1 MEERKLEL
9 IVQDVATIMRQIM
22 LEKDIHFGVFTPIE
36 GLHIEVHEE
45 IGKGHNGITVYEGE
59 YKGNPVAVKTFPCG
73 HVDVEEGTVNFI
85 HMRPHRNVVSIHKV
99 IQSYRGYGLIVQE
112 RCDFS
117 LQNLIVALRPSSD
130 FDMMPGDAPAVVVHK
145 KKLSSLKDRMRKFEL
160 WTANGHPSQTLLK
173 LMEDVALG
181 LDHFHKSG
189 RVHGDLRP
197 ENVLIVKEDHERLS
211 AKLSDAGITGYQTW
225 MGNLAPGRAKQLLHG
240 QSPTPETDMFCFG
253 RLLLFCAYDGQH
265 QFDAFRDPDEN
276 TKKNSENHDIEK
288 LDLNVEVKLLIK
300 RLLNPLPQSRPTISD
315 VLIDPAF
322 WSPSTRM
329 DFLSEF
335 FAIVQK
341 LRGDDP
347 QSMVLTI
354 LSTKKHNF
362 FDVTW
367 KEGWKSG
374 IEDRYLAILAD
385 ANVHYNF
392 QSAEHLLRMVRNAWA
407 HRQEVSAG
415 LEPGESLETFFT
427 KRFPNLLME
436 SYQVAFNYLQRYRYL
451 GKFFTRDKR

>member
-1 MEERKLEL
+1 M
-9 IVQDVATIMRQIM
+9 
-22 LEKDIHFGVFTPIE
+22 
-36 GLHIEVHEE
+36 
-45 IGKGHNGITVYEGE
+45 
-59 YKGNPVAVKTFPCG
+59 KTFPFG

-181 LDHFHKSG
+181 LDHLHKSG

-197 ENVLIVKEDHERLS
+197 ENVLIVEEDHERRDYRISNLDGKS
-211 AKLSDAGITGYQTW
+211 CPWSCKTVTSWSEPNTG
-225 MGNLAPGRAKQLLHG
+225 NRH
-240 QSPTPETDMFCFG
+240 
-253 RLLLFCAYDGQH
+253 H
-265 QFDAFRDPDEN
+265 QFDDFRDPDEN

-322 WSPSTRM
+322 WSPSKRM

-335 FAIVQK
+335 FATVLK
-341 LRGDDP
+341 LRRDDP

-354 LSTKKHNF
+354 LSNKKHNF

-367 KEGWKSG
+367 TEGWKSG

-392 QSAEHLLRMVRNAWA
+392 QSAEHLLRMVRNVWA
-407 HRQEVSAG
+407 HRQEVSTD
-415 LEPGESLETFFT
+415 LEARSGESLETFFT

-436 SYQVAFNYLQRYRYL
+436 SYQVAFKYLQRNRYL